1 MNKYLLLRDNKQ
13 TGPYSLDELVA
24 KGIKAYDL
32 IWLDGKSAAW
42 RYPSEIEELKP
53 YSPVVEEQP
62 YDRFYKRNI
71 QQQEKSQEQS
81 SFADAKENQVKQE
94 PVSEPLAILHE
105 VRIES
110 ETNNTSPQRKIF
122 VTMPANANG
131 TRIVKR
137 TETIAPK
144 EEKSSSPL
152 TETNPVTEE
161 KKPAQQESANEPALN
176 SYYQPEAE
184 PVESFSQRLENK
196 YSVQDEK
203 VVSIRH
209 KHQPSIDRKLV
220 FRAVIALCLLLG
232 GVVIGL
238 VISNANQKSKNKDL
252 DDLVKQIRQR
262 DQKLQEQ
269 NKASLPLSEPEA
281 PGSTNETE
289 EIKNDQLVDL
299 PVKKETPAV
308 GKEDKKTINPVT
320 AVEKNQDKPTVSNT
334 ASTENDIKVTP
345 AVIAPKKNEAAMEAA
360 RKNINQLVSVESNK
374 YKTGVLGGISDLRL
388 TISNNSLFQLDRVEV
403 EIRYLGPEKRVVK
416 TQRLLFNDVPPG
428 KQITLDAPKT
438 NRGVSIDYS
447 IRAINSKELGL
458 AHSGF

>member
-13 TGPYSLDELVA
+13 TGPYSLEELVA

-32 IWLDGKSAAW
+32 VWLDGKSAAW

-62 YDRFYKRNI
+62 YDRFYKKTTE
-71 QQQEKSQEQS
+71 QEKNQDQS
-81 SFADAKENQVKQE
+81 ALIEAREKLTRQE
-94 PVSEPLAILHE
+94 PVAEPLAVLHE

-110 ETNNTSPQRKIF
+110 ETNNTNPQRKIF
-122 VTMPANANG
+122 VTMPAASNG
-131 TRIVKR
+131 SRIVKR
-137 TETIAPK
+137 PETPK
-144 EEKSSSPL
+144 EERTSSPIS
-152 TETNPVTEE
+152 EKNPVTEE
-161 KKPAQQESANEPALN
+161 KKPVQRESTTDPVSTSFYQQEKEPA
-176 SYYQPEAE
+176 
-184 PVESFSQRLENK
+184 ESFSQLLENK
-196 YSVQDEK
+196 YSAQDEK
-203 VVSIRH
+203 VVNIRS
-209 KHQPSIDRKLV
+209 KQKTAIDRKLV
-220 FRAVIALCLLLG
+220 SRIVIALCLLLG

-238 VISNANQKSKNKDL
+238 VISNANQKSKNQDL

-269 NKASLPLSEPEA
+269 SKASLPLSQPEVLTSA
-281 PGSTNETE
+281 NESDDV
-289 EIKNDQLVDL
+289 KNDQ
-299 PVKKETPAV
+299 PTNIPEKKEQAPVAR
-308 GKEDKKTINPVT
+308 EDKKTSNPVSS
-320 AVEKNQDKPTVSNT
+320 VEKNQDKPVVSNT
-334 ASTENDIKVTP
+334 SSTDNDIKVTP

-416 TQRLLFNDVPPG
+416 TQTLLFNDVPPG

-438 NRGVSIDYS
+438 SRGVSIDYS
-447 IRAINSKELGL
+447 IRTINSKELGL